1 MLRYHMKIKTFR
13 IIDRTSLAES
23 KSFKVQYK
31 LLKTKEKALEKDL
44 KKTKMYMKVFKL
56 RSELKTLEEVGKEF
70 KISRERVRQII
81 NGYHL
86 DLKKQRLKK
95 KLNKTT

>member
-1 MLRYHMKIKTFR
+1 
-13 IIDRTSLAES
+13 
-23 KSFKVQYK
+23 
-31 LLKTKEKALEKDL
+31 
-44 KKTKMYMKVFKL
+44 MYMKVFKL

-70 KISRERVRQII
+70 KISKERVRQII

-95 KLNKTT
+95 KPNKTSEV